1 MEATYYYYF
10 DCLDGIL
17 GEQYLT
23 AGELASLLIGSD
35 KETITEKE
43 IIRHARNYEATL
55 YRYEKDSEGNYIKEV
70 CLYDCIY

>member
-23 AGELASLLIGSD
+23 AGELTSLLIGSD

-43 IIRHARNYEATL
+43 IIRHARNYEDTL